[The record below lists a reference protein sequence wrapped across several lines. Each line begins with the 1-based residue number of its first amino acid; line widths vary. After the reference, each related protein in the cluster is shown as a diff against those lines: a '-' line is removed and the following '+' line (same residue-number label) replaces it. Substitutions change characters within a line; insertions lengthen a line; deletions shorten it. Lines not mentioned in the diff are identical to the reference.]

1 MSSYIQLGCLIVSF
15 LYGLLINIL
24 SKLVYKIHRR
34 VFLFIILT
42 VLLLFFICGSY
53 VFILYYLNYG
63 IFHFYF
69 GLCMVFG
76 FILYDVKCRK

>member
-1 MSSYIQLGCLIVSF
+1 MVQEKKYKQLGV
-15 LYGLLINIL
+15 YGLLINIL

-53 VFILYYLNYG
+53 VFILYYLKNN
-63 IFHFYF
+63 
-69 GLCMVFG
+69 
-76 FILYDVKCRK
+76 RAT